1 MAGPDL
7 NYAYVTVLNSVP
19 GRGGHFGSLRTRAAL
34 NSLRGRERG
43 ERLLLT
49 WRYSIRRPFVTG
61 LENPRSS
68 IVTCFLG
75 RVRFRAIMKFRKG
88 WGEICG
94 LEDCIYM
101 FGLYF
106 LERRLRGGDRK
117 GFFDQ

>member
-1 MAGPDL
+1 
-7 NYAYVTVLNSVP
+7 
-19 GRGGHFGSLRTRAAL
+19 
-34 NSLRGRERG
+34 
-43 ERLLLT
+43 
-49 WRYSIRRPFVTG
+49 
-61 LENPRSS
+61 
-68 IVTCFLG
+68 
-75 RVRFRAIMKFRKG
+75 MKFRKG